1 MLFNSHVFI
10 FAFLPAVLAGFFIV
24 ASLGGRQH
32 AIVLL
37 VAASLFFYGW
47 WNPAY
52 LLLLGLS
59 VLVNYSL
66 GLALAQVHAMRG
78 ERAARHLLWLGVAV
92 NLGLIGYFKYAGFL
106 AGSVNSLIGTHLD
119 AGGIVLPL
127 AISFFTF
134 QQIAYLV
141 DVRQGQP
148 AERDFWRYCLFV
160 TFFPQLIAG
169 PIVHHR
175 EMLPQFAQD
184 RTFQLRAENLAIGF
198 TIFAIGLFKKVVI
211 ADSLATVAS
220 PVFAAAETGAEL
232 DFFQAWGGAF
242 AYSLQLY
249 FDFSG
254 YSDMAIGIARL
265 FGIKLPLNFDA
276 PYRASSIIDFWR
288 RWHMTLSRFLRDYL
302 YIPLGGGRKGRL
314 RRHANLMVTMLLGG
328 LWHGAGWT
336 FVVWGGLHGLMLVAN
351 HLWRGVFPRP
361 LGTWWS
367 LAFARLATF
376 LAVTL
381 AWVFFRAE
389 SFGGAVAVFEG
400 MVNLPQNMP
409 PRLGPLTDVLLA
421 LGFRFEGAPNVSF
434 DDKMSILWL
443 AFWIGFLW
451 VMPTT
456 QGLLRNFNP
465 AFAFRAE
472 AYRPQLS
479 RLAGEFPRTA
489 RLQAALAWQPSLAW
503 AAATAVIAAIAFL
516 SLTRVSEFLYFQF

>member
-1 MLFNSHVFI
+1 MLFNSHIFI
-10 FAFLPAVLAGFFIV
+10 FAFLPLVLAGFFAA
-24 ASLGGRQH
+24 ASLGGRRP
-32 AIVLL
+32 AILLL

-47 WNPAY
+47 WNPAF
-52 LLLLGLS
+52 LLLLGIS
-59 VLVNYSL
+59 VAVNYSL
-66 GLALAQVHAMRG
+66 GLAI
-78 ERAARHLLWLGVAV
+78 AAAHSAKGSRSARPLLWLGVAV

-106 AGSVNSLIGTHLD
+106 AGSVNGLIGTHLD

-141 DVRQGQP
+141 DLSQGEP
-148 AERDFWRYCLFV
+148 AERDFARYCLFV
-160 TFFPQLIAG
+160 VFFPQLIAG

-175 EMLPQFAQD
+175 EMLPQFAED
-184 RTFQLRAENLAIGF
+184 RTFLPRADNLAIGF
-198 TIFAIGLFKKVVI
+198 TIFVIGLFKKVVI
-211 ADSLATVAS
+211 ADNLATVAT
-220 PVFAAAETGAEL
+220 PVFGAAESGADL
-232 DFFQAWGGAF
+232 HFFQAWGGAF

-276 PYRASSIIDFWR
+276 PYRATSIIDFWR

-302 YIPLGGGRKGRL
+302 YIPLGGGRRGPV
-314 RRHANLMVTMLLGG
+314 RRHVNLMITMLLGG

-336 FVVWGGLHGLMLVAN
+336 FVVWGGLHGAMLVVN

-361 LGTWWS
+361 LATWWS
-367 LAFARLATF
+367 VAFARLFTF

-389 SFGGAVAVFEG
+389 SFQGALNVFSG
-400 MVNLPQNMP
+400 MVNLPQNLP
-409 PRLGPLTDVLLA
+409 QKLGPVADVLLTI
-421 LGFRFEGAPNVSF
+421 GFRFEGAPYVGF
-434 DDKMSILWL
+434 EDKMSILWL

-451 VMPTT
+451 IMPTT
-456 QGLLRNFNP
+456 QALLRNFNP

-472 AYRPQLS
+472 AYRPQIA
-479 RLAGEFPRTA
+479 RIAGEFPGAA
-489 RLQAALAWQPSLAW
+489 RLQTALAWQPTVAW